1 MNEKERV
8 QSLLKENG
16 LVAKKSF
23 GQNFLINDGIIR
35 TMLVVS
41 KYLVWN
47 IGMEIYGDVLA
58 VGLMIKAHRKSR

>member
-23 GQNFLINDGIIR
+23 GQKNCQRDG
-35 TMLVVS
+35 
-41 KYLVWN
+41 
-47 IGMEIYGDVLA
+47 GGEIPLCY
-58 VGLMIKAHRKSR
+58 